1 MYKTRV
7 DIFVFQILLTELCL
21 QQGVVEEE
29 AGAGVVAGQKG
40 ARVETEEQ
48 RQAREARELVE
59 QKQHELIEFMKQ
71 HPCLYDIAHQEHLN
85 NVVTWVL
92 WEEIAEKLGVNG
104 KNFIYNNMWKYIRFA
119 INKYT

>member
-1 MYKTRV
+1 MSSTRGGRGGGR
-7 DIFVFQILLTELCL
+7 
-21 QQGVVEEE
+21 GVGRPRK
-29 AGAGVVAGQKG
+29 A
-40 ARVETEEQ
+40 ARVETDEQ

-59 QKQHELIEFMKQ
+59 QKKHELIESMKQ

-92 WEEIAEKLGVNG
+92 WEEIAEKFGVDG

-119 INKYT
+119 INKYTYEQDT